1 MTVLQVEDGQVS
13 AQDSVASARVPT
25 GRELRDGYLDGI
37 GEVTFGLVCARESSL
52 YLGPLELL
60 RFGPA
65 TVTGTAV
72 DWPIVG
78 GITTRAP
85 GGHFRIEAAGGRL
98 TASIDRYRPRLPLPL
113 YAMTQLPVHHL
124 LTRLLL
130 LRARGRDPAA
140 GVAAS
145 SSDRRRAAAVD
156 IALCVTLTGL
166 AGSRLRLRTLLGIA
180 AAYQSPSALGIPAH
194 FKNPQGYWTGF
205 SARARVL
212 IVNKSAPD
220 KPTSILAYADPAFKG
235 KAVIANPL
243 FGTTTTEIAALFTLW
258 GDEKAKA
265 FLAGMKRNG
274 VKVATSNGESAD
286 FVASGQFTFALVD
299 SDDAANR
306 MAQGKPVEMIYPDQ
320 GENEPGCFI
329 VPNAVVLINGGPHP
343 DAGKKLVDYLLSRET
358 ERKLAQSDA
367 AQIPLHAGVETPAAV
382 RKIESFKTMQIDY
395 ATVAR
400 KMQEIQPLLKE
411 WAGL

>member
-1 MTVLQVEDGQVS
+1 MNNAIVRAT
-13 AQDSVASARVPT
+13 
-25 GRELRDGYLDGI
+25 
-37 GEVTFGLVCARESSL
+37 CA
-52 YLGPLELL
+52 
-60 RFGPA
+60 
-65 TVTGTAV
+65 V
-72 DWPIVG
+72 
-78 GITTRAP
+78 
-85 GGHFRIEAAGGRL
+85 
-98 TASIDRYRPRLPLPL
+98 
-113 YAMTQLPVHHL
+113 
-124 LTRLLL
+124 
-130 LRARGRDPAA
+130 
-140 GVAAS
+140 
-145 SSDRRRAAAVD
+145 AAAVMLYVSGCSSKD
-156 IALCVTLTGL
+156 RNAVVVYVSEDQVFSEPVLRDFEKETGIRVKAVYDTEEAKSAGVMNRLLAEKDNPQADVYWAYEPIRAALL
-166 AGSRLRLRTLLGIA
+166 SQQGIA

-306 MAQGKPVEMIYPDQ
+306 MVQGKPVEMIYPDQ